1 MIDKKTNIH
10 LKNEVCKILTNIGAI
25 KFGTFK
31 LTSGKI
37 SPYYRDLRI
46 VPSFPDVF
54 RKICDLYINYIREQ
68 LNDQKIDRV
77 AGIPTGGTP
86 FASVIAY
93 VLKKP
98 FMYIRK
104 NPRAHGRQKRIEGVL
119 TPGDRVLL
127 IDDLIT
133 TGFSLE
139 KSSRTVS
146 DEGGI
151 VEDVLVL
158 LNRKEGGKTKLN
170 SIGITLHSLLDI
182 DEAVTTLYEIGTIDE
197 KQLKTILKQ
206 VKK

>member
-1 MIDKKTNIH
+1 M
-10 LKNEVCKILTNIGAI
+10 
-25 KFGTFK
+25 
-31 LTSGKI
+31 
-37 SPYYRDLRI
+37 RI

-68 LNDQKIDRV
+68 LKDKKIDRV

-104 NPRAHGRQKRIEGVL
+104 NPRVHGRQRRIEGVFA
-119 TPGDRVLL
+119 PGDQVLL

-139 KSSRTVS
+139 KSSRAVRN
-146 DEGGI
+146 EGGI
-151 VEDVLVL
+151 VKDVLVL
-158 LNRKEGGKTKLN
+158 LNRKEGGKAKLN

-206 VKK
+206 IKK